1 MTTWTHCSARGD
13 RDAIARVS
21 PSLLEAC
28 RLGLPAGGEMN
39 RSLRRRGAAYIRLP
53 RACLS
58 QFLLKEPI
66 PPKNLLYVSPFS
78 SANGDS

>member
-1 MTTWTHCSARGD
+1 MNTVAHEAL
-13 RDAIARVS
+13 AA
-21 PSLLEAC
+21 PLLALQLPLLEAC
-28 RLGLPAGGEMN
+28 RLGLPAGGEMT

>member
-1 MTTWTHCSARGD
+1 
-13 RDAIARVS
+13 
-21 PSLLEAC
+21 
-28 RLGLPAGGEMN
+28 MN